1 MPITENTNNTTTVSK
16 ADDVSKSSE
25 RLRIISLVVGD
36 ALVFLVFSVIGR
48 LSHGERVDP
57 AAFPQ
62 VLATAAPFAIGW
74 FIVAPYV
81 GAYRRDITT
90 QPRRMALRTAF
101 AWLLSLP
108 VGLTLRGI
116 FVDHDVPP
124 ISFAIV
130 TFIFI
135 MLVLQLWR
143 WPYALMKSLKQS

>member
-1 MPITENTNNTTTVSK
+1 MPITENTNNTTTVSQT
-16 ADDVSKSSE
+16 DTKSSE

-36 ALVFLVFSVIGR
+36 ALVFLIFSVIGR

-62 VLATAAPFAIGW
+62 VVATAAPFAIGW

-81 GAYRRDITT
+81 GAYRRDVTT
-90 QPRRMALRTAF
+90 QPRQMALRTAF

-124 ISFAIV
+124 LSFAIV
-130 TFIFI
+130 TFVFV

-143 WPYALMKSLKQS
+143 CPYALMQKLKQS

>member
-1 MPITENTNNTTTVSK
+1 MPITENTNNTTTINQAENK
-16 ADDVSKSSE
+16 SKSSE
-25 RLRIISLVVGD
+25 RLRIVNLIVGD
-36 ALVFLVFSVIGR
+36 ALVFLIFSVIGR

-62 VLATAAPFAIGW
+62 VVATAAPFAIGW
-74 FIVAPYV
+74 FIVAPFV

-90 QPRRMALRTAF
+90 QPRQMALRTAF

-116 FVDHDVPP
+116 FVDHYVPP
-124 ISFAIV
+124 ISFAVV

-135 MLVLQLWR
+135 MIVMQLWR
-143 WPYALMKSLKQS
+143 WPYALVKSLKQS

>member
-1 MPITENTNNTTTVSK
+1 MPITENTNNTTTVSQTEN
-16 ADDVSKSSE
+16 AAKSSE
-25 RLRIISLVVGD
+25 RLRIISLAVGD
-36 ALVFLVFSVIGR
+36 TLVFLLFSVIGR

-74 FIVAPYV
+74 FIIAPYV
-81 GAYRRDITT
+81 GAYRHDVTT

-108 VGLTLRGI
+108 VGLALRGI
-116 FVDHDVPP
+116 FVDHDLPP

-130 TFIFI
+130 TFVFV

-143 WPYALMKSLKQS
+143 CPYALIQRLKQS

>member
-1 MPITENTNNTTTVSK
+1 MPITENTNDTTTVSQTD
-16 ADDVSKSSE
+16 AKSSE

-36 ALVFLVFSVIGR
+36 ALVFLIFSVIGR

-62 VLATAAPFAIGW
+62 VVATAAPFAIGW
-74 FIVAPYV
+74 FIIAPYV
-81 GAYRRDITT
+81 GAYRQNVTT
-90 QPRRMALRTAF
+90 QPRQMALRTAF

-130 TFIFI
+130 TFVFV

-143 WPYALMKSLKQS
+143 CPYALILRLKQS

>member
-1 MPITENTNNTTTVSK
+1 MPITENTNNTTTVSQT
-16 ADDVSKSSE
+16 DTKSSE

-36 ALVFLVFSVIGR
+36 ALVFLIFSVIGR

-62 VLATAAPFAIGW
+62 VVATAAPFAIGW

-81 GAYRRDITT
+81 GAYRRDVTT
-90 QPRRMALRTAF
+90 QPRQMALRTAF

-116 FVDHDVPP
+116 FVDHDIPP

-130 TFIFI
+130 TFVFV

-143 WPYALMKSLKQS
+143 CPYALMQKLKQS

>member
-1 MPITENTNNTTTVSK
+1 MPITENTNNTTTVSQTEN
-16 ADDVSKSSE
+16 DDKSSE
-25 RLRIISLVVGD
+25 RQRLMTLVAGD
-36 ALVFLVFSVIGR
+36 ALVFSVIGR

-74 FIVAPYV
+74 FIVAPFV

-90 QPRRMALRTAF
+90 QPRQMALRTAF

-143 WPYALMKSLKQS
+143 WPYALVKSLKQS